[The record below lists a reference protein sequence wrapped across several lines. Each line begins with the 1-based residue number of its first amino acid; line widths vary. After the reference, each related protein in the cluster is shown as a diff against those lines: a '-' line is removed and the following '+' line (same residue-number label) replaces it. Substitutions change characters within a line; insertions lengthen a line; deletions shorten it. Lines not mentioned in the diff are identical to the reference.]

1 VWKRL
6 KNRLSPISGVK
17 QKFLPPHIALGL
29 FIQQLELSTGLLI
42 TWAVMNSYQQ
52 GLFFE
57 LFSVLF
63 ETTISGGPGGL
74 LAQI

>member
-1 VWKRL
+1 
-6 KNRLSPISGVK
+6 
-17 QKFLPPHIALGL
+17 L
-29 FIQQLELSTGLLI
+29 FIQRLELSTALLI
-42 TWAVMNSYQQ
+42 TWAVMNSYEQ